1 MKKYIYY
8 ITADFV
14 SSEEFFDSDVDPTIE
29 TLEEWCVR
37 GKAEKYTIENFVSA
51 FNDEMISD
59 LGFLFYK

>member
-1 MKKYIYY
+1 MIRFIYY
-8 ITADFV
+8 VTPDFV
-14 SSEEFFDSDVDPTIE
+14 SSDEFFDSNVDPTIK

-37 GKAEKYTIENFVSA
+37 GKAEKYTIENFVKA